1 MKIKLRNER
10 YDLDYDVTYEEF
22 FKEKEVQ
29 KMFLEFFAEEY
40 NISLESAKRIIED
53 CNIDEDEAMLEYFAE
68 KKNDELDEIFFNY
81 DWVDPLN
88 RYR

>member
-1 MKIKLRNER
+1 MKIKLRNEK

-40 NISLESAKRIIED
+40 NISIESAKRIIED

-88 RYR
+88 RYW